1 VNEIWLTFL
10 SPTILSSRLGKEK
23 HYLGLVGYQ
32 PNLVARQLGFSQFVL
47 RAYIKIQMR

>member
-32 PNLVARQLGFSQFVL
+32 PNLVARQLGLHEIISFGF
-47 RAYIKIQMR
+47 